1 MPKAKLTKYTLTA
14 VVPVA
19 QYANLQPSLEIE
31 AATIEEA
38 QELALPYIEEFFNK
52 YSEKHKIG
60 AEKRAAS
67 PDRVEL
73 TDIFGNKIFYN
84 DKTHEYTNSLGE
96 IYLSGSQYAKEEE
109 FDADYWANDI
119 ATRYGLDK
127 NAEEQ
132 IKAMWDVNS
141 NASNSF
147 GTAVHA
153 AIELF
158 GEHRELADKID
169 LDLKTGDR
177 KKLDV
182 KTEKNSSKSKLP
194 FLQEVVDKFFTKERL
209 AERARYEVLVVD
221 HKNKRAGRID
231 RLIKNEDGTWSI
243 RDMKTNHKIL
253 KKERTTYGKQ
263 LSFYG
268 DILIANK
275 QKLSEDR
282 PLVLH
287 HLKNGEWVDIE
298 VEKVDTLNG

>member
-1 MPKAKLTKYTLTA
+1 MAKLTKYTLTA

-31 AATIEEA
+31 AETIEEA

-73 TDIFGNKIFYN
+73 TDLFGNKIFYN

-96 IYLSGSQYAKEEE
+96 IYLSGSQYAKDEE
-109 FDADYWANDI
+109 FDADYWAHDI
-119 ATRYGLDK
+119 ASRHGLDEK
-127 NAEEQ
+127 AEEQ
-132 IKAMWDVNS
+132 IKQMWSVNS
-141 NASNSF
+141 SASNSF

-158 GEHRELADKID
+158 GEHRELANKID
-169 LDLKTGDR
+169 MDLKTGER
-177 KKLDV
+177 KKLDT
-182 KTEKNSSKSKLP
+182 KTDKNSSMSKLP
-194 FLQEVVDKFFTKERL
+194 FLQEVVQKFFTEERL
-209 AERARYEVLVVD
+209 AEKAKYEVLIVD

-231 RLIKNEDGTWSI
+231 RLLKNEDGTFSI
-243 RDMKTNHKIL
+243 RDMKTNYKIL
-253 KKERTTYGKQ
+253 KKEKDTYGKQ

-268 DILIANK
+268 DILIANGA
-275 QKLSEDR
+275 KLSDKK

-287 HLKNGEWVDIE
+287 HLKDGEWVDIE
-298 VEKVDTLNG
+298 VEKINTL

>member
-1 MPKAKLTKYTLTA
+1 MTKVKYTLTA

-19 QYANLQPSLEIE
+19 QYANLQPAIEIE
-31 AATIEEA
+31 ADSIEEA
-38 QELALPYIEEFFNK
+38 EAQVLPYIEGFFNK

-67 PDRVEL
+67 PDRVEI

-96 IYLSGSQYAKEEE
+96 VYLSGSQYAKEEE
-109 FDADYWANDI
+109 FDADFWAEDI
-119 ATRYGLDK
+119 CSRYGLDDTAK
-127 NAEEQ
+127 EQ
-132 IKAMWDVNS
+132 IKAMWEVNGS
-141 NASNSF
+141 ASNSF

-169 LDLKTGDR
+169 LDLKTGER

-182 KTEKNSSKSKLP
+182 KTLKNSSMSKLP
-194 FLQEVVDKFFTKERL
+194 YLKEVVEKFFTKERL
-209 AERARYEVLVVD
+209 AEKAKYEVLVVD

-231 RLIKNEDGTWSI
+231 RLLKNEDGTLSI
-243 RDMKTNHKIL
+243 RDMKTNYKIL
-253 KKERTTYGKQ
+253 KKEKDTYSKQ

-268 DILIANK
+268 DLLIANGA
-275 QKLSEDR
+275 KLSKEK

-287 HLKNGEWVDIE
+287 HLKDGEWVDIE
-298 VEKVDTLNG
+298 VKKVDTLS